1 MVRSIIRS
9 GIIGAMTVCSV
20 TAAPMTG
27 WKVEDAVQLALE
39 NSPALRAS
47 ALRIR
52 AREAE
57 SVQAKVLPNPEL
69 ELEVENVAGDGPFSG
84 TDAAE
89 YTVFISQSIAMGSK
103 RSRQYRVADA
113 ERGLAKWDYESA
125 KRDLVSSV
133 TAAFVQ
139 VLEDQE
145 RLSLSRELVDLA
157 EQLVQT
163 AERRVK
169 SGGAS
174 VLEQAKAEIE
184 RASAIANQEQMERH
198 LEASRR
204 QLATLVG
211 VPIATIAPARGDLY
225 QLHELPVFEELEQ
238 RLPANPD
245 WARWPAEIEQREAAT
260 ALANTLRVPD
270 LDLGVGWRRDEDAD
284 AHSFIFSAGIPLP
297 IFDRGQGSRQAAH
310 HEQAAAQ
317 EERRVAELAL
327 ERELA
332 GAYGELAEAH
342 ARATAIKERI
352 LPAANK
358 AFDLSREGYLQGRFG
373 YIDLLDAQ
381 RTLFDTR
388 SEYVEVLRIYH
399 QALAVVARLTAGGPD
414 FSQLNTEE

>member
-1 MVRSIIRS
+1 
-9 GIIGAMTVCSV
+9 
-20 TAAPMTG
+20 
-27 WKVEDAVQLALE
+27 
-39 NSPALRAS
+39 
-47 ALRIR
+47 
-52 AREAE
+52 
-57 SVQAKVLPNPEL
+57 
-69 ELEVENVAGDGPFSG
+69 
-84 TDAAE
+84 
-89 YTVFISQSIAMGSK
+89 
-103 RSRQYRVADA
+103 
-113 ERGLAKWDYESA
+113 
-125 KRDLVSSV
+125 
-133 TAAFVQ
+133 
-139 VLEDQE
+139 
-145 RLSLSRELVDLA
+145 VDLA

-225 QLHELPVFEELEQ
+225 HLHELPVFEELEQ